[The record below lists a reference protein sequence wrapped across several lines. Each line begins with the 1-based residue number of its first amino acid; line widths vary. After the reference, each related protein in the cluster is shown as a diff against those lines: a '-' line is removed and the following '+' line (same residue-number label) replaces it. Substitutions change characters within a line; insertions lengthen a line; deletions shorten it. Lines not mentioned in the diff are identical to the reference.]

1 MKRFLV
7 QDTDSQRTGG
17 DGHVIQAKSMKE
29 AKAIH
34 WEHYGVRVLN
44 VIQLD
49 PHEFAGVAG
58 MKFEN

>member
-17 DGHVIQAKSMKE
+17 DGHVIQAQSMKE

-34 WEHYGVRVLN
+34 WEYYGVRILN
-44 VIQLD
+44 VIQLQA
-49 PHEFAGVAG
+49 HEFAGIKG
-58 MKFEN
+58 MKFND

>member
-7 QDTDSQRTGG
+7 QDTDSQRTNG
-17 DGHVIQAKSMKE
+17 DGHVIQAQSMKE

-34 WEHYGVRVLN
+34 WEHYGVRALN

-49 PHEFAGVAG
+49 PHEFAGIKG
-58 MKFEN
+58 MTFND